1 MIQNINDKSIE
12 LMPDRLNRIPVVY
25 KGMTVS
31 EIGILALAGSVLGAI
46 LGVILFI
53 LFGRW
58 IIILIC
64 IIFMPLPTI
73 YFAGTKLAK
82 LKRGKPDTWLIRKT
96 QLFWAKYGFNK
107 KNLIFDDQLLLVR
120 RIARSPKRNRRH
132 NRI

>member
-12 LMPDRLNRIPVVY
+12 LMPDRLNRIPIVY

-132 NRI
+132 DRI

>member
-12 LMPDRLNRIPVVY
+12 LMPDRLNRIPIVY

-107 KNLIFDDQLLLVR
+107 KNLIFNDQLLLVR
-120 RIARSPKRNRRH
+120 RIARSPKRNR
-132 NRI
+132 